1 MLVLNSDFILEKNY
15 FVDIEEE
22 NKLKLIDA
30 FELAQTTQLPVI
42 QDHKIVG
49 ILDIF
54 SLTKPLNQ
62 KKKITEIMEKN
73 IIIAR
78 KDKSISDYNY
88 LEQKILPFVDEDEL
102 YIGFVKKNAI
112 EKQMLK
118 EKYSG
123 EIQYYKELQHEYQ
136 AIFESSY
143 DGITVTDGQGITL
156 RINPAGERIEG
167 VVSKDVEG
175 KPLQELVQQGIYS
188 ESATLKALEKREP
201 VTILQKVP
209 SGKEII
215 ATGTPI
221 FKDGEII
228 RVITNSRDITEL
240 TDLKRE
246 LTQAHQLAE
255 KYQSELE
262 HLRLEQ
268 MKTKDIVMNSPKM
281 KKIAT
286 LATRVALVDS
296 TVLIEGESGVGKGV
310 LSKLIH
316 NKSKR
321 KNSPF
326 IKIDCGSIP
335 ETLLESELFGY
346 EKGAFTGASKEGKI
360 GLIELANTGTLFLDE
375 IGEVPLNLQVKLLR
389 VLQDREI
396 FRVGGKNPI
405 PVDIRIIA
413 ATNRDLDTM
422 VKEKTFRE
430 DLYYRLNVI
439 PIFIPPLRERK
450 DDIQSLVMKNLDKF
464 NRKYVF
470 QKWIEPNALEYLIQ
484 YDWPGNIRELENI
497 IERLVVVTN
506 SDIIGV
512 DNLPNTIIEY
522 NSSKKEEVFDI
533 GDSLAFR
540 ETMEKCEEKLLI
552 AVMGKAKSI
561 QEMANILKLDRSNVR
576 KKLKKHGIEKR
587 FNLIKNDEI

>member
-1 MLVLNSDFILEKNY
+1 MLNNDFILEKNY
-15 FVDIEEE
+15 FLDAEEE
-22 NKLKLIDA
+22 NQLKIIDI
-30 FELAQTTQLPVI
+30 FQEAQTTQLPVI
-42 QDHKIVG
+42 QDHKMVG
-49 ILDIF
+49 ILDLF
-54 SLTKPLNQ
+54 SLIKTLNK
-62 KKKITEIMEKN
+62 KKKITEIMDKN
-73 IIIAR
+73 IVIAR
-78 KDKSISDYNY
+78 RDKSIPDYNY
-88 LEQKILPFVDEDEL
+88 LEQKILPFVDEDDL
-102 YIGFVKKNAI
+102 YIGFVKTNVI
-112 EKQMLK
+112 EKQLLK

-123 EIQYYKELQHEYQ
+123 EIRYYRDLQQEYQ

-167 VVSKDVEG
+167 LTSKDVEG
-175 KPLQELVQQGIYS
+175 KPLQELVEQGIYS
-188 ESATLKALEKREP
+188 ESATLKALEKKAP

-268 MKTKDIVMNSPKM
+268 MKTKDIIMRSPEM
-281 KKIAT
+281 KKIVA
-286 LATRVALVDS
+286 LANRVASVDS
-296 TVLIEGESGVGKGV
+296 TVLIQGESGVGKGV

-316 NKSKR
+316 NNSKR
-321 KNSPF
+321 KNGPF

-360 GLIELANTGTLFLDE
+360 GLIELANGGTLFLDE
-375 IGEVPLNLQVKLLR
+375 IGEIPLNLQVKLLR
-389 VLQDREI
+389 ALQDREI

-413 ATNRDLDTM
+413 ATNRNLETM

-430 DLYYRLNVI
+430 DLYYRLNVV

-450 DDIQSLVMKNLDKF
+450 DDIQPLIMKNLDKF
-464 NRKYVF
+464 NRKYIL
-470 QKWIEPNALEYLIQ
+470 QKWIEPEALECFIQ

-497 IERLVVVTN
+497 IERLIVVTN
-506 SDIIGV
+506 TEIIGL
-512 DNLPNTIIEY
+512 DNLPSIITKY
-522 NSSKKEEVFDI
+522 KKTKKEEIFDV

-540 ETMEKCEEKLLI
+540 ETMEKCEKKLLI
-552 AVMGKAKSI
+552 AVMEKANSI
-561 QEMANILKLDRSNVR
+561 QEMASILGLDRSNVR
-576 KKLKKHGIEKR
+576 KKLKKHGIVKR
-587 FNLIKNDEI
+587 FNKK

>member
-1 MLVLNSDFILEKNY
+1 MLNSDFILEKNY